1 MKISRQIGQY
11 KKDNNIAIV
20 QANRWDSLL
29 AAVVEKGRSY
39 GLDEQ
44 FVRNLF
50 NLIHDASVQTQN
62 EL

>member
-29 AAVVEKGRSY
+29 AAVVEKGSRY
-39 GLDEQ
+39 GLAEQ